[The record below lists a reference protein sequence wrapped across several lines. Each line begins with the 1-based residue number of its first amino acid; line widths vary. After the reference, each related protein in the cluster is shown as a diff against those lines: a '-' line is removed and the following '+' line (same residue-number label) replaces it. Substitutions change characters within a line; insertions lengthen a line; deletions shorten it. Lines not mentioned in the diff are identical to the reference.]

1 MSLRLATSL
10 VALVVLGA
18 GAARAQSPPPLA
30 ESEVIGTGTPGSTG
44 IPRLRLVGRAAI
56 GEPGPA
62 LQVEA
67 GAPGARALIVVGAG
81 VGNRPLPALGG
92 TLYAQLPAA
101 RFVVGPLDAQGS
113 SSLLNSGPAPLSA
126 ALLGLDFVAQGLVL
140 DPAAQGGAAL
150 TAGLRLRGGA
160 GFAAPGL
167 FAGLGYPASATYT
180 SFGNLTTGDFDGDGR
195 RDLAL
200 EVAASGAARIAV
212 FRQLNDGSFAPPVT
226 SITFQGASALLPA
239 DLDSDGHLDLVML
252 AHGYQVAFLPGLGD
266 GSFAAP
272 QVVDVPAGGNP
283 KSLAVAD
290 VTGDGQLDVL
300 VAEWGDKQLGVLPS
314 FPAPGPPPASFP
326 LWGDASALRVGD
338 VTGDG
343 TPDAVALVWAPGHYL
358 SVLRGLGG
366 GSFELP
372 TLSAT
377 GLVSPICLEL
387 GDLDGDGDLD
397 AAVGFAPTVTSLNLP
412 NVLILAN
419 DGGGNFSPASLEFT
433 TSFNTT
439 VQQLELADV
448 EPDGDLDL
456 LVVPG
461 PTWGY
466 SLHPVTLLAN
476 LGAGDFAPPQ
486 PLVPR
491 SAIDAADMDGDGRL
505 DIAGVAPEFVAA
517 AYCDRGLGGG
527 VFDITEP
534 LPGLAL
540 FPAGAADFD
549 GDGDLDLAGQ
559 LFDETSTNRIAVSL
573 WTAPLG
579 FGPPTLYDAHGDIPD
594 LDGLGVADADGD
606 GRPDVVAA
614 GDDTVRI
621 FRGDGAGGLLT
632 PDVVAL
638 PDAAVPRV
646 ADMDG
651 DGRPDLVVSRMDQG
665 LSVLLGLP
673 GGGFAA
679 PVTTPADFDHFDVG
693 DVDGDGRP
701 DVVAQ
706 GLSGFHVLSGTG
718 DGHFAAAFVP
728 APGSGD
734 SKDLPLLLADFDGDG
749 DLDLARLD
757 FAALVS
763 IWSNDG
769 QAGFSLGQQSSMTDY
784 TFTLA
789 AADFNLDGALDLLGS
804 ELRLGFGDGS
814 FAAPHPGI
822 AAGALGDFD
831 GDGDVDVFVNGYL
844 FFNRVR

>member
-18 GAARAQSPPPLA
+18 VAARAQSPPPLA

-44 IPRLRLVGRAAI
+44 VPRLRLVGRAAI

-81 VGNRPLPALGG
+81 VDALPLPAYGG

-113 SSLLNSGPAPLSA
+113 SSLLTSGPAPLSA

-140 DPAAQGGAAL
+140 DAAAQGGAAL

-167 FAGLGYPASATYT
+167 FAGLGFPASAAFI
-180 SFGNLTTGDFDGDGR
+180 SFGSLTTGDFDGDGR
-195 RDLAL
+195 RDMAM
-200 EVAASGAARIAV
+200 GGARIAV
-212 FRQLNDGSFAPPVT
+212 FRQLDDGSFAPPVT
-226 SITFQGASALLPA
+226 SVTPGASDLAAA
-239 DLDSDGHLDLVML
+239 DLDADGHLDLVML
-252 AHGYQVAFLPGLGD
+252 AHGDQVAFLPGLGD
-266 GSFAAP
+266 GTFGTP
-272 QVVDVPAGGNP
+272 QVVDVPTGGNP
-283 KSLAVAD
+283 ESLAVAD

-343 TPDAVALVWAPGHYL
+343 TPDAVALVWAPGHYM
-358 SVLRGLGG
+358 SVLPGLGG
-366 GSFELP
+366 GSFGLP
-372 TLSAT
+372 ILSAT
-377 GLVSPICLEL
+377 GLASPTCLEL

-397 AAVGFAPTVTSLNLP
+397 AAIGFAPTPASQNLP

-419 DGGGNFSPASLEFT
+419 DGGGSFSPASLEFA
-433 TSFNTT
+433 TSFNTS

-461 PTWGY
+461 L
-466 SLHPVTLLAN
+466 SCCNAMHPVTLLAN
-476 LGAGDFAPPQ
+476 LGAGEFAPLQ
-486 PLVPR
+486 LLVPR
-491 SAIDAADMDGDGRL
+491 LVIDAVDMDDDGVV
-505 DIAGVAPEFVAA
+505 DIAGVAKAFVPA

-527 VFDITEP
+527 AFEITKQ

-559 LFDETSTNRIAVSL
+559 TLDETFTTWIAVSL
-573 WTAPLG
+573 WTSPAG

-594 LDGLGVADADGD
+594 WDGLRVADADGD
-606 GRPDVVAA
+606 SRPDVVVA

-621 FRGDGAGGLLT
+621 FRGDGAGSLLA

-638 PDAAVPRV
+638 PGAAVPRV
-646 ADMDG
+646 ADIDG
-651 DGRPDLVVSRMDQG
+651 DGWPDLVVTRLEQG

-673 GGGFAA
+673 GGGLAP
-679 PVTTPADFDHFDVG
+679 PVTTPADFNRFDVG
-693 DVDGDGRP
+693 DVDGDGLL

-718 DGHFAAAFVP
+718 DGHFASAFVP
-728 APGSGD
+728 APGTGD
-734 SKDLPLLLADFDGDG
+734 SKYEPLLLEDFDGDG

-757 FAALVS
+757 FLSAGLS

-769 QAGFSLGQQSSMTDY
+769 QGGFTLGQQSSMTDF

-789 AADFNLDGALDLLGS
+789 AADLNLDGALDLVGN
-804 ELRLGFGDGS
+804 EVRLGFGDGS
-814 FAAPHPGI
+814 FASPHPGI

-844 FFNRVR
+844 FLNRVR